1 MGAFTMHS
9 KGSAKAACGL
19 KILFQ
24 LKSKRWTNDQKVK
37 EVGKVKAGK
46 GKSLLHGYKK

>member
-24 LKSKRWTNDQKVK
+24 IKSKRWTNDQRNKRN
-37 EVGKVKAGK
+37 GKF
-46 GKSLLHGYKK
+46 KKK